1 MRPLLLCSAL
11 LLAIGPVSAAQVYKW
26 VDDKGVTHFDA
37 QPPVGVEASSVN
49 TKVNQPKKA
58 IPDQVAPSSSKE
70 PNEAQQ
76 KAIDAKVKQDVAAQE
91 AERQRFCEMQRSN
104 LSQLMNNPRIRI
116 EENGQ
121 TRRLTEEERQQ
132 RINEAKKGIAENC
145 D

>member
-58 IPDQVAPSSSKE
+58 ILDQVAPSSSKE